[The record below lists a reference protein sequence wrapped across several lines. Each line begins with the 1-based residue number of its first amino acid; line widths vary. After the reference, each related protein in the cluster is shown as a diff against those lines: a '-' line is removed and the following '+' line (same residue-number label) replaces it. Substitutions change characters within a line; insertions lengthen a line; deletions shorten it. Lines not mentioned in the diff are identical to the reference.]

1 MTNYKH
7 LIRMGTNAEKKY
19 CRDFQNQ
26 YDAIVIN
33 ANILAHTTSSMSSFL
48 GCELS
53 KDFLIDPQTYA
64 FQSYGNLLQ
73 TSKGKTPN
81 ANIKKS
87 ISSMLTSYGE
97 KIKKI
102 IEEEKR
108 SISYNDFLGEEG
120 EAFLH
125 ELSDNVIDFQLN
137 TIQNQSLENSEY
149 GEYIQY
155 ELASNTQTVNLKP
168 FALIPPYFYMTENT
182 VDNWILHNT
191 NAIKYCK
198 EKFCDETIYA
208 QIVINKEILLNTG
221 IIDKII
227 KYYSSTNAD
236 GYFIWIDSFDEKNI
250 GQTYLNNFIY
260 FLKNLKNCNKP
271 IYQIYGSYFSIMLTK
286 DCLSGTCHGMEYG
299 ETREVFPVGGGI
311 PVSKFYMPDLHKRLL
326 YRDALEFL
334 LAKKY
339 LVDKA
344 TYFSNV
350 CDCKTCKQ
358 VINDNPEIDFSAYGD
373 FNSTTFKRKA
383 GNREYSVTMDYPT
396 TEAKDLCLKHYLF
409 NKTVEYEYV
418 NTKNWQELIQ
428 QLLEAHNNSCDIL
441 GDDVDYLLTWANVI
455 KSNFIEDQEI

>member
-1 MTNYKH
+1 MTIYKH
-7 LIRMGTNAEKKY
+7 LIRMGTNSEKKY

-73 TSKGKTPN
+73 SSKSEKTSTN
-81 ANIKKS
+81 VKKS

-97 KIKKI
+97 KIKNI
-102 IEEEKR
+102 IEVEKR
-108 SISYNDFLGEEG
+108 SILYNDFLGKSG
-120 EAFLH
+120 EIFLH
-125 ELSDNVIDFQLN
+125 ELSENVINFQLN

-155 ELASNTQTVNLKP
+155 ELSSNTQTVNLKP

-182 VDNWILHNT
+182 VDNWIPHNT
-191 NAIKYCK
+191 KAIKYCK
-198 EKFCDETIYA
+198 EKFQGESIYA
-208 QIVINKEILLNTG
+208 QIVINKEILLNNL
-221 IIDKII
+221 ILDKIVNE
-227 KYYSSTNAD
+227 YSLTNAD
-236 GYFIWIDSFDEKNI
+236 GYFIWIDGFDEKNI

-260 FLKNLKNCNKP
+260 LLKNLNKNNKP

-286 DCLSGTCHGMEYG
+286 SYLSGTCHGMEYG
-299 ETREVFPVGGGI
+299 EDREVFPVGGGI

-326 YRDALEFL
+326 YRDALKFL
-334 LAKKY
+334 LAKGY
-339 LVDKA
+339 LINKE

-350 CDCKTCKQ
+350 CNCKTCKQ
-358 VINDNPEIDFSAYGD
+358 VINNNPEIDFSAFGD

-383 GNREYSVTMDYPT
+383 GNKEYSVTMDYPT
-396 TEAKDLCLKHYLF
+396 TEAKDLCLKHYLY
-409 NKTVEYEYV
+409 NKTKEYEYV
-418 NTKNWQELIQ
+418 SSNSWQDLIQ
-428 QLLEAHNNSCDIL
+428 QLKEAHTNSCKIL

-455 KSNFIEDQEI
+455 QKITLNL